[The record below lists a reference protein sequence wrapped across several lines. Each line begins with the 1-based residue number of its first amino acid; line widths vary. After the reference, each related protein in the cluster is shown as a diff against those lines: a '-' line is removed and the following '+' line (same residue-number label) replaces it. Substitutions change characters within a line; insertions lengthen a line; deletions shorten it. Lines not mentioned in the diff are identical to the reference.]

1 MRSRLVSSL
10 LVAGALVASPG
21 CFYYRWGTLDGVVLP
36 TATAPTDLIV
46 LVEDPTVADVCE
58 RLGVFGRVDQALDP
72 WPANGVTPHAPDAWL
87 AVAVEP
93 GEPDLAQ
100 RVSFVY
106 TVITILPFALTLGHA
121 CPMVLLSNERLILT
135 ARAGRPDDPWV
146 RGEEIERVEVPY
158 RDGEVLY
165 GIVAMGCRLR
175 PPAPTE
181 ILEGALRLMAERLTA
196 RRARAARVSADVGEA
211 AAPR

>member
-1 MRSRLVSSL
+1 MRSRLASSL
-10 LVAGALVASPG
+10 LVAAALAASPG
-21 CFYYRWGTLDGVVLP
+21 CFYHRWGTPDGVLLP
-36 TATAPTDLIV
+36 TTTAPTDLVVHI
-46 LVEDPTVADVCE
+46 EDPTVADVCE
-58 RLGVFGRVDQALDP
+58 RVGVFGRVDQALDP
-72 WPANGVTPHAPDAWL
+72 WPASGVTPHAPDAWL
-87 AVAVEP
+87 EVVVEP

-121 CPMVLLSNERLILT
+121 CPMALLRNERLILT

-146 RGEEIERVEVPY
+146 RGEEVERVEVPY
-158 RDGEVLY
+158 RGGEILY
-165 GIVAMGCRLR
+165 GIVAMGCGFR

-196 RRARAARVSADVGEA
+196 RRARAAGEA
-211 AAPR
+211 AARR